1 MTWDAHAALHQT
13 GVESD
18 ACSECAINTKHA
30 ERWAEALALGP
41 VTDAQATIIA
51 EANRQDWIAWRPTD
65 DTPKTRHDKA
75 QKIEAF
81 VVAHHGEEVTLQ
93 QIMEETDAA
102 QGTAYA
108 YIRDMALSFRRVG
121 TSRYRVTDTVRTRAE
136 TLAGAPATIAQDV
149 SGAANGTDAAAV
161 SQTANPTPIREPSK
175 P

>member
-1 MTWDAHAALHQT
+1 MTWDTHTALHQQGEPDT
-13 GVESD
+13 
-18 ACSECAINTKHA
+18 CPECAINAKHA

-41 VTDAQATIIA
+41 VTDAQATILA
-51 EANRQDWIAWRPTD
+51 EQNRQDWIAWYDGPSGGEPT
-65 DTPKTRHDKA
+65 TRHNKA

-81 VVAHHGEEVTLQ
+81 VVTHHEEEVTLQ

-121 TSRYRVTDTVRTRAE
+121 TSRYYVTDPVRARAE
-136 TLAGAPATIAQDV
+136 ALAVSPATITQDDTGTV
-149 SGAANGTDAAAV
+149 AGATTAGTPH
-161 SQTANPTPIREPSK
+161 TANTAPRAPSK